1 MNFSLRTKLLLMVGC
16 AVIFTALPVNF
27 FSRNHI
33 TGRIVEHETAEFAN
47 TLSLVEDGLNVRYL
61 HLLTSEVES
70 VLQAKRDL
78 SQYALLLSEILTPEH
93 EAWADLILRWQ
104 HMLAADDFHL
114 AVFDRQGEPVVKD
127 RLIERATAEG
137 RLDFKKQSLREMTLL
152 QSRKD
157 GKGQYA
163 VAKLDKGRTP
173 VLLFFM
179 PVRETWVL
187 ALAMPIINIETGRKL
202 MKERMITVMRAR
214 IDSLERSYGAAITLY
229 DEKGEVLAGE
239 GGILS
244 LDSLPPEV
252 LAKARKGTHVEGV
265 TEDKSLLY
273 RVSFFNALDW
283 YAIASIPMS
292 SISGPAKELTSMLLI
307 VSGAI
312 LAAILLFTLL
322 LTMKML
328 TPLRLLAKKA
338 GSIAMADFS
347 SEEGSL
353 LAETA
358 EGLPVEQKDE
368 VGQLA
373 LSFVNMAR
381 ALSQNIKKL
390 VEATAASQRMLGELA
405 AAREIQMGI
414 LPPPE
419 SAPGGGACSV
429 SVLLHSA
436 KEVGGDLYD
445 FFTAPDGRQVVVVGD
460 VSDKGVPAALFMS
473 MTVTLVRYAIA
484 DGLSCADAM
493 ARINDRLA
501 ENNPSCMFVTLFIGL
516 FDPATGVL
524 DYASGAHCP
533 PFAVEAGEGTPVRK
547 LAETSGPLVGAMP
560 GMEFKPCRAVLGHG
574 EYCLLYTD
582 GVSEAMN
589 KEQELFG
596 EDRIGQVLEGLHGAG
611 VEEVIRKVMQAVE
624 EHRGMEP
631 QSDDITMLCFK
642 RT

>member
-1 MNFSLRTKLLLMVGC
+1 MNFSLRTKMLLLVGC

-27 FSRNHI
+27 FGRNHI
-33 TGRIVEHETAEFAN
+33 TERIIEHETAEFAN

-61 HLLTSEVES
+61 HLLTSEVEA

-78 SQYALLLSEILTPEH
+78 SQYALLVSEILTTEN
-93 EAWADLILRWQ
+93 EAWVEMIQRWQ
-104 HMLAADDFHL
+104 RMLAADDFHL
-114 AVFDRQGEPVVKD
+114 AIFDRQGEPVVKD

-137 RLDFKKQSLREMTLL
+137 RLDLKKQSLRDMTLL
-152 QSRKD
+152 GSRKNAN
-157 GKGQYA
+157 GQYA
-163 VAKLDKGRTP
+163 VAALDKGRTP
-173 VLLFFM
+173 ILLFFM

-187 ALAMPIINIETGRKL
+187 ALAMPVINTDAGRKML
-202 MKERMITVMRAR
+202 EDRMIQVMRER

-229 DEKGEVLAGE
+229 SEKGDVLAGE

-244 LDSLPPEV
+244 LDSLPADV

-265 TEDKSLLY
+265 TADRSLLY
-273 RVSFFNALDW
+273 RVSFFKALDW
-283 YAIASIPMS
+283 FAIATIPMS
-292 SISGPAKELTSMLLI
+292 SITVPAEELTGKLLL
-307 VSGAI
+307 VSAVI

-328 TPLRLLAKKA
+328 SPLLLLAKKA

-347 SEEGSL
+347 RDEGSL
-353 LAETA
+353 LAEMA
-358 EGLPVEQKDE
+358 RGLPVEQKDE
-368 VGQLA
+368 VGKLA
-373 LSFVNMAR
+373 FSFVNMSK
-381 ALSQNIKKL
+381 ALSQNIRKL

-405 AAREIQMGI
+405 AARDIQMGI

-419 SAPGGGACSV
+419 SAPSGGSCSV

-445 FFTAPDGRQVVVVGD
+445 FFTAPDGRQTVVIGD
-460 VSDKGVPAALFMS
+460 VSDKGVPAALFMT

-484 DGLSCADAM
+484 EGLSCAEAM

-533 PFAVEAGEGTPVRK
+533 PFAVRAEDGTPVRK

-560 GMEFKPCRAVLGHG
+560 GSRFKPCRAVIEQG

-589 KEQELFG
+589 ERQELFG
-596 EDRIGQVLEGLHGAG
+596 EDRIGQILDGLHGAG
-611 VEEVIRKVMQAVE
+611 GEEVIRKVMEAVE
-624 EHRGMEP
+624 EHRGAAP

-642 RT
+642 RR

>member
-27 FSRNHI
+27 FSRNYI

-390 VEATAASQRMLGELA
+390 VEATAASQRMLGELE

-419 SAPGGGACSV
+419 SAPDGGACSV

-501 ENNPSCMFVTLFIGL
+501 ENNPSCM
-516 FDPATGVL
+516 
-524 DYASGAHCP
+524 
-533 PFAVEAGEGTPVRK
+533 
-547 LAETSGPLVGAMP
+547 
-560 GMEFKPCRAVLGHG
+560 
-574 EYCLLYTD
+574 
-582 GVSEAMN
+582 
-589 KEQELFG
+589 
-596 EDRIGQVLEGLHGAG
+596 
-611 VEEVIRKVMQAVE
+611 
-624 EHRGMEP
+624 
-631 QSDDITMLCFK
+631 
-642 RT
+642 